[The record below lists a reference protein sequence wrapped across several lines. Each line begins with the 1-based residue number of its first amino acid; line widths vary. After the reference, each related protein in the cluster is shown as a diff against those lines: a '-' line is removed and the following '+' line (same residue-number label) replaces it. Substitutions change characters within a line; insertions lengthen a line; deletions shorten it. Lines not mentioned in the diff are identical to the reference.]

1 MIDLEI
7 VQLHLSFFDPL
18 NAYQIMT
25 EHYYNQYHAVYK
37 LHPVYLFP
45 HHLEI
50 IFPLT

>member
-18 NAYQIMT
+18 NAYQIII
-25 EHYYNQYHAVYK
+25 EHYCNQFRAVYR
-37 LHPVYLFP
+37 LDPVYLFP
-45 HHLEI
+45 HHLEL